1 MNLSSSWIFWVYFNF
16 TKEYKAWKVGYKI
29 YKISLVQEVK
39 SSRSLDKITYSI
51 MNDKIILKNYSKDND
66 SEFSK
71 DFFIFKKFKIMF
83 TQF

>member
-1 MNLSSSWIFWVYFNF
+1 
-16 TKEYKAWKVGYKI
+16 
-29 YKISLVQEVK
+29 
-39 SSRSLDKITYSI
+39 
-51 MNDKIILKNYSKDND
+51 MNDKIILKNYSKDHD